1 MNFSE
6 NLKYLR
12 NSKQLTQ
19 KELATYLG
27 LSPNCVCEWEKSRS
41 EPSISTIKKLADL
54 FDVSTDYLLGLEDDF
69 GTRAASTAAPTGDV
83 LSSEERQ
90 LIEQYRSL
98 PEKLKKLVQE
108 QLDVY
113 CAPSELLSKTNKKV

>member
-1 MNFSE
+1 MG
-6 NLKYLR
+6 Y
-12 NSKQLTQ
+12 TQ
-19 KELATYLG
+19 TELASKAHLAT
-27 LSPNCVCEWEKSRS
+27 SCIAMFETNKR
-41 EPSISTIKKLADL
+41 EPTANSLIALANA
-54 FDVSTDYLLGLEDDF
+54 FNVSTDYLLGLEDDF
-69 GTRAASTAAPTGDV
+69 GTRTASTAAPTGDV